1 MKKKL
6 SKLSIMCISGLCLF
20 VGSILIYDK
29 IYYMIDNKDIRSIE
43 EKIEDKKVDT
53 TLLGKI
59 NKGKLRRPTIDD
71 NKYIRIGL

>member
-29 IYYMIDNKDIRSIE
+29 ISYIIDSKDIRSIE

-59 NKGKLRRPTIDD
+59 NKGKLRKPIVDD
-71 NKYIRIGL
+71 TKYIRIRL